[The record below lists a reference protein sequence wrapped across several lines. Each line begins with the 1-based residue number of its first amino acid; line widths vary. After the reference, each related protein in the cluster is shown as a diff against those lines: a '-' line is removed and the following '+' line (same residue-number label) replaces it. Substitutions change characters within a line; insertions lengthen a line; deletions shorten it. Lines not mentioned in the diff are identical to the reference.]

1 MLKPIRNDLNKIAV
15 SGIRTFNNRV
25 STIEGVIRLT
35 LGEPDFPTPEHV
47 KESAVQAIREN
58 FTNYTPNAGLPE
70 LRRAASTFFDKKYQ
84 LGFSEQEVIVTVGAT
99 EAIAIA
105 LETILESG
113 DEVILPDPVYPGYEP
128 LITLRGGKPVLIDTT
143 DTEFKITPEKLQAAI
158 TPRTKAIV
166 MPYPSNPTGVT
177 LSETELADLSDVLR
191 DTGIYVVADEIYS
204 ELTYN
209 APHVSIRPML
219 PEQTIVINGLSKS
232 HAMIGW
238 RIGFLMAPQPLI
250 EEMLKIH
257 QYTVTCA
264 SSISQKAALEAVTNG
279 YDDTLPMRTEY
290 KTRAGFVLDRL
301 EKMGFQVIPPDGA
314 FYFFVKLPDSISE
327 NSFDWAVRLAEEH
340 QVAVVPGNA
349 FSTKG
354 DRYFRLSYAASFDQL
369 ALAMDRMAAFMK

>member
-1 MLKPIRNDLNKIAV
+1 MLKPIRSDLNKIAV
-15 SGIRTFNNRV
+15 SGIRAFNNRV
-25 STIEGVIRLT
+25 STIDGVIRLT

-47 KESAVQAIREN
+47 KESAIQAIREN
-58 FTNYTPNAGLPE
+58 FTNYTPNAGMPE
-70 LRRAASTFFDKKYQ
+70 LRKAASVFFDKKYQ
-84 LGFSEQEVIVTVGAT
+84 LGFSEQEIIVTVGAT

-105 LETILESG
+105 LETILENG

-128 LITLRGGKPVLIDTT
+128 LITLRGGVPVLIDTT
-143 DTEFKITPEKLQAAI
+143 DTAFKITPEKLRAAI

-177 LSETELADLSDVLR
+177 LSEAELAALSDVLR

-209 APHVSIRPML
+209 SPHVSIRPML

-238 RIGFLMAPQPLI
+238 RIGFLMAPESLI
-250 EEMLKIH
+250 SEMLKIH

-279 YDDTLPMRTEY
+279 FDDTLPMRTEY

-314 FYFFVKLPDSISE
+314 FYFFVKLPDSIAD
-327 NSFDWAVRLAEEH
+327 NSFDWAVRLAEEQ
-340 QVAVVPGNA
+340 QVAVVPGSA